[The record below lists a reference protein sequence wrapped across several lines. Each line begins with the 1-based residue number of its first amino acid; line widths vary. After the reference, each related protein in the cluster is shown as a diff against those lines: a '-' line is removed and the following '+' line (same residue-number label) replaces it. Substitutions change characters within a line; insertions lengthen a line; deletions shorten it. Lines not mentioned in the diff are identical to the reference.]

1 MRKFLYIRLTEDFDN
16 DLDAWQEYTARLL
29 FDDLHIGD
37 TLTFMP
43 ENTHIGVYLAVWEK
57 ERYSKFFEA
66 FIKPNLEDNG
76 LYLNEDRFNQVH
88 KADIDGAKIEYMLI
102 R

>member
-1 MRKFLYIRLTEDFDN
+1 MKKFLYIKLTEDFDN
-16 DLDAWQEYTARLL
+16 DLDAWQEYTSRLL
-29 FDDLHIGD
+29 FDDLHIDD

-43 ENTHIGVYLAVWEK
+43 ENMHIGVYLGAWGK
-57 ERYSKFFEA
+57 ERYSKFYNA

>member
-29 FDDLHIGD
+29 FDDLHIDD
-37 TLTFMP
+37 TLTFMH
-43 ENTHIGVYLAVWEK
+43 ENTHIGVYLGAWGK
-57 ERYSKFFEA
+57 ERYSKFYKA
-66 FIKPNLEDNG
+66 FIKPHLDGEN
-76 LYLNEDRFNQVH
+76 YLINEHFNVVY
-88 KADIDGAKIEYMLI
+88 KAKIVGFELEYMLI

>member
-1 MRKFLYIRLTEDFDN
+1 MWKR
-16 DLDAWQEYTARLL
+16 
-29 FDDLHIGD
+29 
-37 TLTFMP
+37 
-43 ENTHIGVYLAVWEK
+43 EK
-57 ERYSKFFEA
+57 YSKFFEA

>member
-1 MRKFLYIRLTEDFDN
+1 MKKFLYIKLTEDFDN

-29 FDDLHIGD
+29 FDDLHIED

-43 ENTHIGVYLAVWEK
+43 DNLHIGVYLGAWGK
-57 ERYSKFFEA
+57 ERYSKFYNA
-66 FIKPNLEDNG
+66 FIKPHLDGEN
-76 LYLNEDRFNQVH
+76 YLIDEHFNVVYE
-88 KADIDGAKIEYMLI
+88 AEIEGDELEYMLI